1 MMHLRS
7 TLLICVAFLSCGCPS
22 SDDIPPEPD
31 SESAA
36 EPDSQSADGAA
47 SDTSPNVK
55 PGSGTTDSASQ
66 ATTPQAVFDALA
78 KAVSENDGSSVA
90 ACLTENIQEMFA
102 GQVAVS
108 VAITAQVKDPEGKA
122 AALLTE
128 NDIVAEDVV
137 KMIQTSKPQ
146 ESEANYRLLG
156 AMVKDKVDFLGRAI
170 ALVPKNPFS
179 SAVEIAIPQ
188 TSVFKMMKE
197 ERELSRVSIDGDT
210 AKGFAPLTTGGWI
223 PFEFRRVDDRWLV
236 ETWTRGVPTEELPAE

>member
-1 MMHLRS
+1 MHLRS

-31 SESAA
+31 SES
-36 EPDSQSADGAA
+36 EPDSQSASGDSSEA
-47 SDTSPNVK
+47 SPNVK
-55 PGSGTTDSASQ
+55 SGDKPESASQ
-66 ATTPQAVFDALA
+66 AATPQAAFDALA
-78 KAVSENDGSSVA
+78 KAVSKNDGNAVA
-90 ACLTENIQEMFA
+90 VCLTEDSQEMFA

-108 VAITAQVKDPEGKA
+108 VAVTAQVKDPEGKA
-122 AALLTE
+122 AALL
-128 NDIVAEDVV
+128 AEKGIDANEVM

-156 AMVKDKVDFLGRAI
+156 TKVKDKVDFLGRAI

-188 TSVFKMMKE
+188 ASVFKMMKE
-197 ERELSRVSIDGDT
+197 RELSRISIDGDSAT
-210 AKGFAPLTTGGWI
+210 GFAPLTTGGWI

-236 ETWTRGVPTEELPAE
+236 QTWTRGVPTEELPAE

>member
-22 SDDIPPEPD
+22 SDDIPPEEPGSETETD
-31 SESAA
+31 SESAG
-36 EPDSQSADGAA
+36 EAA
-47 SDTSPNVK
+47 SAASPDVK
-55 PGSGTTDSASQ
+55 PDDGKPESQ
-66 ATTPQAVFDALA
+66 AATPQAAFDALA
-78 KAVSENDGSSVA
+78 KAISENDGNAIAV
-90 ACLTENIQEMFA
+90 CLSEDIQEMFA
-102 GQVAVS
+102 GQVVVFVAV
-108 VAITAQVKDPEGKA
+108 TAQVKDPEGKA

-128 NDIVAEDVV
+128 NDIIAEDVV

-156 AMVKDKVDFLGRAI
+156 AKVKDKVDFLGGAI

-197 ERELSRVSIDGDT
+197 E
-210 AKGFAPLTTGGWI
+210 
-223 PFEFRRVDDRWLV
+223 
-236 ETWTRGVPTEELPAE
+236 

>member
-1 MMHLRS
+1 MHLRS
-7 TLLICVAFLSCGCPS
+7 TFLICVAFLSCGCPS

-31 SESAA
+31 SES
-36 EPDSQSADGAA
+36 DSQSASGDSSEASLNLKSADGKPEFASHAA
-47 SDTSPNVK
+47 
-55 PGSGTTDSASQ
+55 
-66 ATTPQAVFDALA
+66 TPQAAFDALA
-78 KAVSENDGSSVA
+78 KAVSENDGSAVA
-90 ACLTENIQEMFA
+90 VCLTEDIQEMFA

-108 VAITAQVKDPEGKA
+108 VAITAQVKDSQGKA

-156 AMVKDKVDFLGRAI
+156 AKVKDKVDFLGRAI

-197 ERELSRVSIDGDT
+197 ERELSRLSINGDA

-236 ETWTRGVPTEELPAE
+236 ETWTRGVPTQELPAE